1 MIRSVFKSDLFSDK
15 VAIVTGGS
23 TGIGATIVKEL
34 AHLGCDV
41 VIASRNGER
50 CIQAAAEMNSN
61 PDVKGTIYPMTC
73 NIRKDDQVKQM
84 IQDVVKKFGKIDYLV
99 NNGGG
104 QFPSPAE
111 NISPKGWHAVID
123 TNLNGTFHC
132 CRHAYLEWMKENGG
146 VIVNIIADMWR
157 GFPMMSHTG
166 AARAAVDNLTKS
178 LAIEWM
184 HNGVRVNCIAPG
196 TVYSPTAAANYA
208 MDVFS
213 DAASRQPSGRLGT
226 LEEMSS
232 AVCYLLS
239 PAASYITGETL
250 KVDGAQSL
258 YNQIYVV
265 PQHKNFISWSWP
277 EPKL

>member
-73 NIRKDDQVKQM
+73 NIRKDDQVKQLM
-84 IQDVVKKFGKIDYLV
+84 QDVVKKFGKIDFLV

-104 QFPSPAE
+104 QFRALAE
-111 NISPKGWHAVID
+111 NISAKGWHAVID

-146 VIVNIIADMWR
+146 VIVNISIDFWR
-157 GFPMMSHTG
+157 GYPYMSHSS
-166 AARAAVDNLTKS
+166 AARAGVDNLCKS

-184 HNGVRVNCIAPG
+184 HNGVRINSVAAG
-196 TVYSPTAAANYA
+196 TVYSPTAAANYP
-208 MDVFS
+208 DPTVF
-213 DAASRQPSGRLGT
+213 DEARKRQPSGRLAEP
-226 LEEMSS
+226 EEIS
-232 AVCYLLS
+232 AAVSFLLS
-239 PAASYITGETL
+239 PAAAYITGETL
-250 KVDGAQSL
+250 KVDGAQCL
-258 YNQIYVV
+258 YNPHYVV
-265 PQHKNFISWSWP
+265 PNHDKMVAYKWS
-277 EPKL
+277 KL